1 MILVKNDSTLLVFM
15 QTPKNYHNSRSE
27 VFKLHTLVYSGIRFK
42 LDCAIRPNVDN
53 VVRCATWVW
62 LTTKERFCGQDS
74 EDRYGK
80 S

>member
-15 QTPKNYHNSRSE
+15 QTPRNYHNSRSE
-27 VFKLHTLVYSGIRFK
+27 VFKLHTLVYSGIIFK
-42 LDCAIRPNVDN
+42 LDCTIRPNIDN

-62 LTTKERFCGQDS
+62 LTTKERFCGRDS
-74 EDRYGK
+74 EDGYGK